1 MGQSLDTNLFND
13 GTVRR
18 DLFHQSSDFSSL
30 SNDVH
35 CLTSDLTNP
44 NLICSPTS
52 STTMHSSLGTS
63 IGTDLPN
70 NSSSTNTIQQVDPK
84 DLQAFD
90 SFHHGSTLNDD
101 QIFLVLYLVDTFR
114 YELIDLS
121 TATDSFDE
129 TLDIYIK
136 KSIFRVY
143 MDLIK
148 DLPEKIAI
156 RIHIQVCCHEID

>member
-1 MGQSLDTNLFND
+1 
-13 GTVRR
+13 
-18 DLFHQSSDFSSL
+18 
-30 SNDVH
+30 
-35 CLTSDLTNP
+35 
-44 NLICSPTS
+44 
-52 STTMHSSLGTS
+52 
-63 IGTDLPN
+63 
-70 NSSSTNTIQQVDPK
+70 
-84 DLQAFD
+84 LQAFD

-136 KSIFRVY
+136 KSLFRVY